1 MIKQIGSNLVNLYGV
16 FNSQLAVFVDDWLV
30 AYIGIFMLTLN
41 APTGVGGFAAGSLYD
56 STLTSASY
64 ESPFRAP
71 KTNP

>member
-1 MIKQIGSNLVNLYGV
+1 
-16 FNSQLAVFVDDWLV
+16 
-30 AYIGIFMLTLN
+30 MLTLN